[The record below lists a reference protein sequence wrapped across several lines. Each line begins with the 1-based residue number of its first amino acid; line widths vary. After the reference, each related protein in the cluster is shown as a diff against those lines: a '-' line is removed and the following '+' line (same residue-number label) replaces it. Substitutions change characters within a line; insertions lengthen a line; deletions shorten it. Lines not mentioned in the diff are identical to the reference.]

1 MAVSD
6 YFLTPSHLPTTL
18 PPTLLPLSPDAFAH
32 LLDRK
37 GAARIALIQPK
48 VLAALNAGQI
58 PTVNLNEF
66 LAIDLAL
73 LTSHVALHI
82 GLNPADERLQDT
94 LAMLPS
100 FKPMK
105 RHTHISR
112 AFYSLADAL
121 PSKAAK
127 NAIATALANH
137 PSDVARCWATQW
149 VTFSAQDVATQ
160 LQAVARFAADP
171 HFGVREMAWM
181 AVRDAVVADLDTAL
195 ALLQPWTASND
206 PNIRR
211 FASELTRPRGVWCAQ
226 IEALKTEP
234 WRSAPLLE
242 SLRSDP
248 SRYVQNSVAN
258 WLNDASKSQPQW
270 VQQVCDRWL
279 DETASAPPAAKT
291 ATRYIVN
298 RALRTLEKQV

>member
-1 MAVSD
+1 MTVSD
-6 YFLTPSHLPTTL
+6 YLLAHLHL
-18 PPTLLPLSPDAFAH
+18 PPTLLPLSPDAFIY

-48 VLAALNAGQI
+48 VLAALNAGQV

-82 GLNPADERLQDT
+82 GLNPADEQLQDT
-94 LAMLPS
+94 VAMLAS

-105 RHTHISR
+105 RHTHIAR
-112 AFYSLADAL
+112 AFYNLADAL
-121 PSKAAK
+121 PGAKAK

-137 PSDVARCWATQW
+137 PSDVARCWATLW

-160 LQAVARFAADP
+160 LSAVTRFAADP

-195 ALLQPWTASND
+195 TLLQPWTLSPD

-226 IEALKTEP
+226 IDALKTEP
-234 WRSAPLLE
+234 WRAATLLE
-242 SLRSDP
+242 PLRSDP
-248 SRYVQNSVAN
+248 SRYVQNAVAN

-279 DETASAPPAAKT
+279 AETATISTTDAAAKT